1 MEIHHQQR
9 SKSNET
15 TAGGITTGR
24 ATAGRATV
32 GRATVGRA
40 TLGRYIVYLIM
51 AAIAVG
57 ISIYFYA
64 PKPVDRA
71 ANRNMSLFL
80 QNKISDIDLKL
91 KNGDSDTDLATR
103 LSWHKSNTALYNEA
117 KANTDEKI
125 GEQREI
131 MKKKMVQVQQRDF
144 PELRTAY
151 VESKKEA
158 LGEQHVAIGLA
169 GDHQEV
175 LTFEGKMFKPE
186 QVQEDFMKNIYGIV
200 NDLRFKKVVYKWSE
214 APEGQHNYEIK
225 SKEDAEI

>member
-1 MEIHHQQR
+1 MEIHHHQQTNSNR
-9 SKSNET
+9 ATIGKSN
-15 TAGGITTGR
+15 
-24 ATAGRATV
+24 V
-32 GRATVGRA
+32 GRATI
-40 TLGRYIVYLIM
+40 GRYIVYLVM

-57 ISIYFYA
+57 IGLYFYA
-64 PKPVDRA
+64 PKPVDKA
-71 ANRNMSLFL
+71 ANENMSLFL

-91 KNGDSDTDLATR
+91 KNGDSATDLATR
-103 LSWHKSNTALYNEA
+103 LSWHKSNAALYEEA

-125 GEQREI
+125 GEQTET
-131 MKKKMVQVQQRDF
+131 MKRKMVQVQRRDF

-158 LGEQHVAIGLA
+158 LSEQHVAIGLA

-175 LTFEGKMFKPE
+175 LTFEGKMFEPK

-214 APEGQHNYEIK
+214 APEGQHNYEIR
-225 SKEDAEI
+225 SKGDAEI

>member
-9 SKSNET
+9 TNAHEAPIGRSKVRR
-15 TAGGITTGR
+15 GPI
-24 ATAGRATV
+24 
-32 GRATVGRA
+32 
-40 TLGRYIVYLIM
+40 GRYIVYLIM
-51 AAIAVG
+51 AAIAAG

-64 PKPVDRA
+64 PKPVDKA
-71 ANRNMSLFL
+71 ANKNMSLFL

-91 KNGDSDTDLATR
+91 KNGDRDTDLATR
-103 LSWHKSNTALYNEA
+103 LSWHKSNAALYDEA
-117 KANTDEKI
+117 KANTDKKI
-125 GEQREI
+125 AQQTET
-131 MKKKMVQVQQRDF
+131 MKQKMVQVQRRDF

-158 LGEQHVAIGLA
+158 LNEQHVAIGLA

-175 LTFEGKMFKPE
+175 LTFEGKMFEPR

-214 APEGQHNYEIK
+214 APEGRHNYEIK
-225 SKEDAEI
+225 SKGDTEI

>member
-1 MEIHHQQR
+1 MEIHHQQASSHR
-9 SKSNET
+9 PAAPHT
-15 TAGGITTGR
+15 DAGHTAIGR
-24 ATAGRATV
+24 AEFGRGAV
-32 GRATVGRA
+32 GR
-40 TLGRYIVYLIM
+40 YLIYLVL

-57 ISIYFYA
+57 IGIYFYA
-64 PKPVDRA
+64 PKPVNKA
-71 ANRNMSLFL
+71 ANENMALFL

-117 KANTDEKI
+117 KANSDKKI
-125 GEQREI
+125 GQQREVL
-131 MKKKMVQVQQRDF
+131 KKKMVQVQQRDF

-158 LGEQHVAIGLA
+158 LNEQHVTIGLA

-175 LTFEGKMFKPE
+175 LTFESQMFKPE

-200 NDLRFKKVVYKWSE
+200 NDLRFKKVVYKWSDG
-214 APEGQHNYEIK
+214 PDGYHNYEIR
-225 SKEDAEI
+225 SKGDAEI

>member
-1 MEIHHQQR
+1 MEIHHQQQTG
-9 SKSNET
+9 SNGTIIGKSRL
-15 TAGGITTGR
+15 GSIR
-24 ATAGRATV
+24 M
-32 GRATVGRA
+32 
-40 TLGRYIVYLIM
+40 GRYIVYVIM

-64 PKPVDRA
+64 PKPVDKA

-103 LSWHKSNTALYNEA
+103 LSWHKSNAALYDEA
-117 KANTDEKI
+117 KANTDKNI
-125 GEQREI
+125 GKQTEA
-131 MKKKMVQVQQRDF
+131 MKKKMMQVQRRDF

-158 LGEQHVAIGLA
+158 LNEQHVSIGLA
-169 GDHQEV
+169 GEHQEV
-175 LTFEGKMFKPE
+175 LTFEGKMFEPK

-200 NDLRFKKVVYKWSE
+200 NDLRFKKVVYKWSD
-214 APEGQHNYEIK
+214 APDGRHNYEIR
-225 SKEDAEI
+225 SKGDTEI

>member
-9 SKSNET
+9 SKLS
-15 TAGGITTGR
+15 G
-24 ATAGRATV
+24 ATAGRVTG
-32 GRATVGRA
+32 GRASHA
-40 TLGRYIVYLIM
+40 RYIIYLIM

-64 PKPVDRA
+64 PKPVDEA

-125 GEQREI
+125 GEQRET
-131 MKKKMVQVQQRDF
+131 MKKKMEQVQRRDF

-158 LGEQHVAIGLA
+158 LDEQHVAIGLA

-175 LTFEGKMFKPE
+175 LTFEGKMFKPK

-214 APEGQHNYEIK
+214 APEGRHNYEIR

>member
-1 MEIHHQQR
+1 MEIHHQQQTG
-9 SKSNET
+9 SNGTIIGKSRL
-15 TAGGITTGR
+15 GSIR
-24 ATAGRATV
+24 M
-32 GRATVGRA
+32 
-40 TLGRYIVYLIM
+40 GRYIVYVIM

-64 PKPVDRA
+64 PKPVDKA

-103 LSWHKSNTALYNEA
+103 LSWHKSNAALYDEA
-117 KANTDEKI
+117 KANTDKNI
-125 GEQREI
+125 GKQTEA
-131 MKKKMVQVQQRDF
+131 MKKKMMQVQRRDF

-158 LGEQHVAIGLA
+158 LNEQHVSIGLA
-169 GDHQEV
+169 GEHQEV
-175 LTFEGKMFKPE
+175 LTFEGKMFEPK

-200 NDLRFKKVVYKWSE
+200 NDLRFKKVVYKWSD
-214 APEGQHNYEIK
+214 APDGRHNYEIRSK
-225 SKEDAEI
+225 SDTEI